1 MQISKR
7 NGTVEAYE
15 AGKIKRAMGAAFAS
29 VGKVLDDEEADRLI
43 ARIERAMASAEQG
56 EGGSVSVEDVQDLVE
71 RALME
76 ANHYEELKSYILYRE
91 DRARKRAARERL
103 CAQLPSVPALPGVLA
118 SVQKEFPGEEYEL
131 AHLSAKFQSFAKPDA
146 ADGQLLAM
154 LVKAAV
160 ELTTQ
165 EAPSWTRRPASSTLA
180 ATTCSPTPACSFCS
194 TATSSAR
201 IRARRWSRRRRC
213 SSASRC
219 TLPWRSAP
227 TSAWGGCAAFTTCC
241 PR

>member
-29 VGKVLDDEEADRLI
+29 VGTVLDDEEADRLI
-43 ARIERAMASAEQG
+43 ARIERAMASAEQS

-103 CAQLPSVPALPGVLA
+103 C
-118 SVQKEFPGEEYEL
+118 
-131 AHLSAKFQSFAKPDA
+131 LS
-146 ADGQLLAM
+146 L
-154 LVKAAV
+154 
-160 ELTTQ
+160 
-165 EAPSWTRRPASSTLA
+165 
-180 ATTCSPTPACSFCS
+180 
-194 TATSSAR
+194 
-201 IRARRWSRRRRC
+201 IHI
-213 SSASRC
+213 
-219 TLPWRSAP
+219 
-227 TSAWGGCAAFTTCC
+227 
-241 PR
+241 

>member
-29 VGKVLDDEEADRLI
+29 VGTVLDDDEADRLI

-103 CAQLPSVPALPGVLA
+103 CAQLRHRGAVRVGQDHAREPYGPLLGRGRGHGVA
-118 SVQKEFPGEEYEL
+118 G
-131 AHLSAKFQSFAKPDA
+131 
-146 ADGQLLAM
+146 
-154 LVKAAV
+154 
-160 ELTTQ
+160 
-165 EAPSWTRRPASSTLA
+165 R
-180 ATTCSPTPACSFCS
+180 
-194 TATSSAR
+194 R
-201 IRARRWSRRRRC
+201 IRARTIRWRGRAGFSSWVGRFLRDGRGGTLRC
-213 SSASRC
+213 GVRGAAVRASRGAGTVC
-219 TLPWRSAP
+219 HRRAP
-227 TSAWGGCAAFTTCC
+227 SGGNLSGI
-241 PR
+241 